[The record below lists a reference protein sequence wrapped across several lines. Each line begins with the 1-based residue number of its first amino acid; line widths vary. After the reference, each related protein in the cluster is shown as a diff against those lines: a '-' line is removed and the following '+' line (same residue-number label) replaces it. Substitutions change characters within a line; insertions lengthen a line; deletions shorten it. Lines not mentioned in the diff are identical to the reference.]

1 MSYFDPRFA
10 PTPRE
15 PDYISDSVRGEFY
28 DEQENSIFITIE
40 FEYYILEGDYFVTLL
55 SGYQFDPEATEYI
68 VLDYL
73 RITRATFTHG

>member
-1 MSYFDPRFA
+1 MSLDPRTF

-40 FEYYILEGDYFVTLL
+40 FEYYI
-55 SGYQFDPEATEYI
+55 
-68 VLDYL
+68 
-73 RITRATFTHG
+73 

>member
-1 MSYFDPRFA
+1 MSLDPRTF

-15 PDYISDSVRGEFY
+15 PDYITDSVPGEFY
-28 DEQENSIFITIE
+28 DNHEHPIFITIK

-68 VLDYL
+68 VLDHL

>member
-1 MSYFDPRFA
+1 MSLDPRTF

-40 FEYYILEGDYFVTLL
+40 FEYYSNIEGYFITLL

-68 VLDYL
+68 VLDHL